1 MQINWLPQGM
11 CDDLDRIVRRFIWKG
26 TGDTGM
32 HLVGWNKITQPRR
45 YGGLGVRIA
54 RFQNVSLLGK
64 LVWEILHSPTK
75 LWVNIIKEKYLKGRF
90 ILNTSIAGGS
100 VIWNS
105 ILKVVYMLRDGFTL
119 KIGDGSSKF
128 WYDPWVFKDKLSS
141 LIPFVDIHD
150 IALQIKEVW
159 MHGKWN
165 LEDLYTNIPG
175 YVKDA
180 ILQIKPYLVNDIP
193 DVWVWHGSCSG
204 IFTVKDAYEWLLQP
218 SPINNHENWKW
229 IWQSKL
235 PANIQFFIWQLL
247 HGSIP
252 TRGVLQHRRV
262 CNLNICPRCSTSPE
276 TIEHCLFWCVDAVC
290 VWKACGLENIL
301 LSLHNSDLFNWCREL
316 VWIKVLL
323 C

>member
-1 MQINWLPQGM
+1 M

-105 ILKVVYMLRDGFTL
+105 ILKAVYMLRDGFTL

-141 LIPFVDIHD
+141 LIPFMDIHD

>member
-1 MQINWLPQGM
+1 
-11 CDDLDRIVRRFIWKG
+11 
-26 TGDTGM
+26 
-32 HLVGWNKITQPRR
+32 
-45 YGGLGVRIA
+45 
-54 RFQNVSLLGK
+54 
-64 LVWEILHSPTK
+64 VWEILHSPTK

-105 ILKVVYMLRDGFTL
+105 ILKAVYMLRDEFTH

-165 LEDLYTNIPG
+165 LEDLYTNILG

-193 DVWVWHGSCSG
+193 DVWVWHGSSSG
-204 IFTVKDAYEWLLQP
+204 IFTTKDAYEWLLQP

-301 LSLHNSDLFNWCREL
+301 LSLHNIDLFNWCREL